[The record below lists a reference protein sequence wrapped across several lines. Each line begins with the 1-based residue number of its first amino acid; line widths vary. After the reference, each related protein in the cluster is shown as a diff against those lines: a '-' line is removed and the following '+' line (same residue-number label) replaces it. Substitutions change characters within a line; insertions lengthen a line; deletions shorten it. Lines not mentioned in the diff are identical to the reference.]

1 MLTALLCLLALS
13 SHGATAEDHYD
24 TRCSCKCPNAES
36 IFGPEE
42 ISIDYPNRKVY
53 INSAV
58 NASDCTCQNVVTPL
72 LGLSQEQMEKFC
84 PRCNCQHETR
94 SVMTIKV
101 VVGLII
107 WVLSLLLIYLLYL
120 VFVDPVFRPKRLMRA
135 NNSYQQHTNDDHMEN
150 LNDENVDLPNS
161 TQLNNIRPRSVVNKV
176 KNDQEKWKRQVEFQ
190 RTSVYDRHTML
201 N

>member
-1 MLTALLCLLALS
+1 MITALLALLALS
-13 SHGATAEDHYD
+13 SHWARAEDHYD

-36 IFGPEE
+36 IFGRDE
-42 ISIDYPNRKVY
+42 INLDYPNRKVY

-58 NASDCTCQNVVTPL
+58 NASECTCQNVVRPL
-72 LGLSQEQMEKFC
+72 LGLDEEQMEKFC

-107 WVLSLLLIYLLYL
+107 WVLSLLLIYLIYL
-120 VFVDPVFRPKRLMRA
+120 VFVDPVFRPRLRRG
-135 NNSYQQHTNDDHMEN
+135 NTSYQQHTNEDHLESF
-150 LNDENVDLPNS
+150 NDENVNLGNS
-161 TQLNNIRPRSVVNKV
+161 TQLSQLRPRSVVNKV
-176 KNDQEKWKRQVEFQ
+176 KSDQEKWKRQVELQ
-190 RTSVYDRHTML
+190 RSSVYDRHSML